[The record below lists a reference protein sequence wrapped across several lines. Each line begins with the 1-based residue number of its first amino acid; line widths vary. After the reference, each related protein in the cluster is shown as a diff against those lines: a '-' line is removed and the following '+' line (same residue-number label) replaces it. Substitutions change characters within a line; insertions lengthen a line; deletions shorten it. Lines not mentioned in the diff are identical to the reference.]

1 MAERPVPEAW
11 IGENV
16 AVLVGE
22 ALEPLGGPLLEVN
35 DRGVVINMFTN
46 PEELMERQESG
57 EPAETLREEMKFV
70 DMLIPWQRIS
80 GVSKSSVDKS

>member
-11 IGENV
+11 IGETV

-35 DRGVVINMFTN
+35 DRGVVINMLSN
-46 PEELMERQESG
+46 LEELEERHESG
-57 EPAETLREEMKFV
+57 EPRETLREEMKFV

>member
-35 DRGVVINMFTN
+35 DRGVVINMLSN
-46 PEELMERQESG
+46 LEELEERHESG
-57 EPAETLREEMKFV
+57 QPTVTLREEMKFV